1 MPYHAIAYQ
10 HSIALQYITHFSTLQ
25 YITLH
30 PCITTL
36 HCYITTLRYIS
47 IPYRSTVLHYSNTAL
62 HYSNIPL
69 HLHCIYCT
77 CSFTLYCI
85 DSSVLFKMKKKNVR
99 AESWSGIQIERSQ
112 KPRLPCCARSAPTN
126 SLCVHKELCIKKVIQ
141 NRFMT
146 FCQPLGFSSYTLTW
160 SKRETSKPCIKTVF
174 WEPWTKDTFSIR
186 RTKEAHSSFLLRF
199 QYHFPPWLCLPLQ
212 LSISSL
218 SRALEIS
225 LADVKSGS
233 IEPAK
238 ARMYS
243 TCDSTSFDKQ
253 WSYLE
258 VPSQLPKFYKCGLV
272 VGRLR

>member
-1 MPYHAIAYQ
+1 M
-10 HSIALQYITHFSTLQ
+10 
-25 YITLH
+25 
-30 PCITTL
+30 
-36 HCYITTLRYIS
+36 
-47 IPYRSTVLHYSNTAL
+47 
-62 HYSNIPL
+62 
-69 HLHCIYCT
+69 
-77 CSFTLYCI
+77 
-85 DSSVLFKMKKKNVR
+85 LFKKKKKRPRRVLIWNPDWKVTKAKAPMLCTLCTYQQFMCSQR
-99 AESWSGIQIERSQ
+99 AVSQQKWSR
-112 KPRLPCCARSAPTN
+112 TD
-126 SLCVHKELCIKKVIQ
+126 
-141 NRFMT
+141 

-160 SKRETSKPCIKTVF
+160 SKCETSKPCIKTVF
-174 WEPWTKDTFSIR
+174 WEPWTKDTFSTR
-186 RTKEAHSSFLLRF
+186 RTTEAHSSFLLRF